1 MQVVV
6 GSAEAWQ
13 LPLNVV
19 ALEWKAELLRYAG
32 FDLLAGLHQGWEM
45 HLLASGLQ
53 RSPSLYQRELLA
65 GAASRYQYNN
75 AGVAFPGITG
85 CDSATGYITLLFVCF
100 IPS

>member
-6 GSAEAWQ
+6 GSAGAWQ
-13 LPLNVV
+13 LPLDVV

-65 GAASRYQYNN
+65 GAASRR
-75 AGVAFPGITG
+75 F
-85 CDSATGYITLLFVCF
+85 LLSRL
-100 IPS
+100 PSEVWMRTDLGAS